1 MMDRR
6 SQHGFPAK
14 RIDITGFLNHC
25 WTEGWFDEYS
35 NDHFLIK
42 AIEDRVSDLEWKT
55 QMISN
60 NSLSIF
66 SPINENG
73 AVDFSQFSQV
83 FVMNISE
90 CLSTMSMCFSEEK
103 ISAFIQN
110 QLSAG
115 KTHYDENMFF
125 QALSEIEILDFYCS
139 RFPAKSAVYE
149 PRLGVGQANPE
160 ASFRA
165 MFPCDQ
171 GEDFEIKVN
180 IEVKTPRFPS
190 LDECHDRSAISTVLL
205 TNEGRDKF
213 QQLCESH
220 GVMCVFP
227 RVNKLVEFINSASK
241 KFQEPKENEYNLLY
255 INWSYSD
262 FPSNS
267 FLEAWSLLTND
278 FNGLLTYREIG
289 PKLHLSEPLNPEAFS
304 KITAIIVYTSSLDQL
319 MFTDFRYVWQGTNP
333 DVGQRFRMFVLDE
346 KLRDAEISCNS
357 KVLFTITGMRP
368 SILEPKSWKLL
379 FNRNRNSNTIDD
391 QLFCRQALDIINEY
405 PLTF

>member
-165 MFPCDQ
+165 MFPCD
-171 GEDFEIKVN
+171 
-180 IEVKTPRFPS
+180 
-190 LDECHDRSAISTVLL
+190 
-205 TNEGRDKF
+205 
-213 QQLCESH
+213 
-220 GVMCVFP
+220 
-227 RVNKLVEFINSASK
+227 
-241 KFQEPKENEYNLLY
+241 
-255 INWSYSD
+255 
-262 FPSNS
+262 
-267 FLEAWSLLTND
+267 
-278 FNGLLTYREIG
+278 
-289 PKLHLSEPLNPEAFS
+289 
-304 KITAIIVYTSSLDQL
+304 
-319 MFTDFRYVWQGTNP
+319 
-333 DVGQRFRMFVLDE
+333 
-346 KLRDAEISCNS
+346 
-357 KVLFTITGMRP
+357 
-368 SILEPKSWKLL
+368 
-379 FNRNRNSNTIDD
+379 
-391 QLFCRQALDIINEY
+391 
-405 PLTF
+405 

>member
-255 INWSYSD
+255 I
-262 FPSNS
+262 
-267 FLEAWSLLTND
+267 T
-278 FNGLLTYREIG
+278 
-289 PKLHLSEPLNPEAFS
+289 
-304 KITAIIVYTSSLDQL
+304 SLDK
-319 MFTDFRYVWQGTNP
+319 GTQP
-333 DVGQRFRMFVLDE
+333 FVVCD
-346 KLRDAEISCNS
+346 
-357 KVLFTITGMRP
+357 G
-368 SILEPKSWKLL
+368 
-379 FNRNRNSNTIDD
+379 
-391 QLFCRQALDIINEY
+391 
-405 PLTF
+405 